1 MLSVEWEHVKE
12 GYLAIVNYMKDQ
24 GYVNFGNISTR
35 YARDVVFVKDF
46 LQ

>member
-1 MLSVEWEHVKE
+1 MMVVEWEHVEE
-12 GYLAIVNYMKDQ
+12 GLPAIVDYMKDQ
-24 GYVNFGNISTR
+24 GFVNFGNIATP